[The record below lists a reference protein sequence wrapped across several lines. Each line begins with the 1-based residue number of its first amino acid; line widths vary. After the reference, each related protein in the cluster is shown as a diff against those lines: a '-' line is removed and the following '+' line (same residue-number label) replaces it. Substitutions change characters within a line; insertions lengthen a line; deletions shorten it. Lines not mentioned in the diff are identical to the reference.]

1 MGGSVMKR
9 YFLIVIALTIV
20 VCATAEKKDGVVEDY
35 NRSSLYTFSIYN
47 PGTAMASNIFST
59 LLKVQHPDRFN
70 DHNLSLRVL
79 STRGNPKP
87 EELIDQIATFLDR
100 NKVAQRLVSK
110 WFNRDRSDGSFDME
124 LIKERGNYNATIEDL
139 NMAMKTVRGKAM
151 LEDAG
156 EQLIGNTFVI
166 VNEVSY
172 VDKHARADGVGAVFE
187 TLSIIGGAIAT
198 AKGDKNNTIQSI
210 GNTGETIS
218 KLVAGFTV
226 HIKSHLFRLVWND
239 SIAST
244 FYSQCY
250 YDKEHIDAAKR
261 RAYAL
266 NSKLFRLEYVG
277 DYEATSGKTVLR
289 GLHNNDEVFLK
300 VLTRALDKNIVE
312 LRKKFEIFKI
322 TAPVFEIT
330 SDGMLHI
337 HIGMKEGVEPTSK
350 YEVLERRV
358 DEEGHIIYHRKGTI
372 RPVKDMIWDN
382 RFMATEEQAEGAE
395 FGFTTFEK
403 VSGGDFYQGMLVRE
417 IK

>member
-1 MGGSVMKR
+1 M
-9 YFLIVIALTIV
+9 A
-20 VCATAEKKDGVVEDY
+20 VCAVAGKKDGVVEDY

-47 PGTAMASNIFST
+47 PGTAMAANIFST

-79 STRGNPKP
+79 STKGDPKP
-87 EELIDQIATFLDR
+87 EELIDQIAAFLDR

-110 WFNRDRSDGSFDME
+110 WFNRDKTDGSFDME

-139 NMAMKTVRGKAM
+139 NVAMQTVRGKAM

-166 VNEVSY
+166 VNDVSY
-172 VDKHARADGVGAVFE
+172 VDKQARAEGVRAVFE
-187 TLSIIGGAIAT
+187 ALTMIGGAVAA
-198 AKGDKNNTIQSI
+198 AKGGKNNTLQSI
-210 GNTGETIS
+210 GKTGDAIS

-226 HIKSHLFRLVWND
+226 HIRSHLFRLVWND

-250 YDKEHIDAAKR
+250 YDKEHVDATKR

-289 GLHNNDEVFLK
+289 GLHNDDEVFLK

-312 LRKKFEIFKI
+312 LRKKYEIFKI
-322 TAPVFEIT
+322 TAPVFEIAA
-330 SDGMLHI
+330 DGMLHI
-337 HIGMKEGVEPTSK
+337 HIGMKEGVEPTSM
-350 YEVLERRV
+350 YEVLERRE
-358 DEEGHIIYHRKGTI
+358 DEEGRITYHRKGTI
-372 RPVKDMIWDN
+372 QPVKDMIWDN
-382 RFMATEEQAEGAE
+382 RCMAAEEQADGA
-395 FGFTTFEK
+395 GLGYTTFEK
-403 VSGGDFYQGMLVRE
+403 VSGGDFYPGMLVRE